1 MQLMPLEPPP
11 PWIRRWPRGLRL
23 GMAWTAVVLTVL
35 VGGPAAITGLFL
47 LFRFDQC
54 AVVFCSGEYRSL
66 VAIATLVILVPIVLF
81 WARFLQRIVSYRDAN
96 DATDDSDYM
105 R

>member
-1 MQLMPLEPPP
+1 
-11 PWIRRWPRGLRL
+11 
-23 GMAWTAVVLTVL
+23 MAWTAVVLTVL

-47 LFRFDQC
+47 LFQFDQC
-54 AVVFCSGEYRSL
+54 AVVFCSGGYRSV
-66 VAIATLVILVPIVLF
+66 VAITTLAILLPIVLF
-81 WARFLQRIVSYRDAN
+81 WARFLQRILSYRDAN